1 MNKKIVIYIIIIIV
15 LIIGGIFT
23 AKKISEKGSNV
34 PVSTNT
40 TGKNES
46 KPENE
51 VNNVNEVNEVNETN
65 EVTNETT
72 ENNTNTTKPD
82 NTNANQAPEEK
93 AKELVKLNWGED
105 DSVYYSYD
113 GKDENGNYIICVR
126 KKDTTKALYWY
137 YVDIETGT
145 LEIK

>member
-23 AKKISEKGSNV
+23 AKKISDKGSNV

-51 VNNVNEVNEVNETN
+51 VNNVNNVNEVNETN

-82 NTNANQAPEEK
+82 NTNTNQSPEEK